1 MSISNNNNNNNNQ
14 NTEIFLADFSD
25 IDQMDAIS
33 QEIWGEN
40 GKYSRNYYTFII
52 KQNLSYVYKEKN
64 GEIIAFCLAR
74 YDSKS
79 NQVAITLLCVKKS
92 HQRKGLGKTLLQY
105 CIDDWSKKG
114 FQNFYLHVAV
124 TNKAAISLYLKLGF
138 KGSMYLPNYY
148 KREKWPYNEAFLMI
162 LENGN
167 KTLDKEPIKGT

>member
-1 MSISNNNNNNNNQ
+1 MSISKDNNNNKNQ

-40 GKYSRNYYTFII
+40 GKYSKDYYTSII
-52 KQNLSYVYKEKN
+52 KQKLSYVYKEKK

-79 NQVAITLLCVKKS
+79 NQVLIALLCVKKT
-92 HQRKGLGKTLLQY
+92 HQRKGLGKTLLQF
-105 CIDDWSKKG
+105 CINDCSKKG
-114 FQNFYLHVAV
+114 FENFYLHVAV

-138 KGSMYLPNYY
+138 KGAMYLPNYY
-148 KREKWPYNEAFLMI
+148 KREKSPYNEAFLMK

-167 KTLDKEPIKGT
+167 KTLDKEPKKGT